1 MTAGAESFDAV
12 LKELAAARLADDEIQ
27 SRDSSV
33 EERTAS
39 RVRLED
45 LRSRMALLR
54 SASGN
59 QSMPESQSPE
69 SGIRLG

>member
-1 MTAGAESFDAV
+1 MAAGTDQFDS
-12 LKELAAARLADDEIQ
+12 LLHELTEARLADDAIQ

-54 SASGN
+54 SASGD
-59 QSMPESQSPE
+59 QSMLGPRSTD
-69 SGIRLG
+69 SGMGLG